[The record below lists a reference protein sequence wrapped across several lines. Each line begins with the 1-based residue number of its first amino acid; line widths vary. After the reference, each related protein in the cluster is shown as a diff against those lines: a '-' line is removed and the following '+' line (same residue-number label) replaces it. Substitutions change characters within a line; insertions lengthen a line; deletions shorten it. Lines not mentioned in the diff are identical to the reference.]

1 MTGRLRFMR
10 SVSGAVGVTIVVFVV
25 AVAIFGRYFA
35 PHSPNVLV
43 PRRSA
48 RRPATTGSA
57 PTSSAA
63 TCSAACST
71 AAAP

>member
-35 PHSPNVLV
+35 PYDPNV
-43 PRRSA
+43 R
-48 RRPATTGSA
+48 
-57 PTSSAA
+57 
-63 TCSAACST
+63 
-71 AAAP
+71 